1 MAAKET
7 RMEFIDDPVIS
18 YLAVG
23 SNPQEARRKIKKAI
37 ADLQEL
43 DKQADLL
50 ENSLIKFL
58 NEDACAHFSQSM
70 HKPVKRLRHIISC
83 YIKEYQKFLA
93 EYK

>member
-23 SNPQEARRKIKKAI
+23 RDPKEGRRKIRKAI
-37 ADLQEL
+37 ADLKEL
-43 DKQADLL
+43 DKQADQL
-50 ENSLIKFL
+50 EDFLIKFL
-58 NEDACAHFSQSM
+58 NEDACACFSQSM
-70 HKPVKRLRHIISC
+70 HKPVARLRHLFSC
-83 YIKEYQKFLA
+83 YIKEYQKFLT

>member
-1 MAAKET
+1 
-7 RMEFIDDPVIS
+7 MEFIDDPVIS

-23 SNPQEARRKIKKAI
+23 SNPQEAR
-37 ADLQEL
+37 
-43 DKQADLL
+43 L

-70 HKPVKRLRHIISC
+70 HKPVARLRHLFSC

>member
-70 HKPVKRLRHIISC
+70 HKPVARLRHLFSC
-83 YIKEYQKFLA
+83 YIKEYQKFLT

>member
-1 MAAKET
+1 MAAKEMS
-7 RMEFIDDPVIS
+7 MEFIDDPVIS

-58 NEDACAHFSQSM
+58 NEDACACFRSLCTS
-70 HKPVKRLRHIISC
+70 R
-83 YIKEYQKFLA
+83 
-93 EYK
+93 

>member
-1 MAAKET
+1 
-7 RMEFIDDPVIS
+7 MEFIDDPVIS

-23 SNPQEARRKIKKAI
+23 RDPQEARRKIRKAI

-43 DKQADLL
+43 DKHADLL
-50 ENSLIKFL
+50 EDSLIKFL
-58 NEDACAHFSQSM
+58 NEDACACFSESM

-83 YIKEYQKFLA
+83 YIKEYNTFLA

>member
-1 MAAKET
+1 
-7 RMEFIDDPVIS
+7 MEFTDDPVIS

-23 SNPQEARRKIKKAI
+23 RDPQEARRKIRKAI

-43 DKQADLL
+43 DKHADLL
-50 ENSLIKFL
+50 EDLLIKFL
-58 NEDACAHFSQSM
+58 NEDACACFSESM

-83 YIKEYQKFLA
+83 YIKEYNTFLA